1 MARKRIRQLIRR
13 NYEYFSL
20 PLGLLLF
27 LFLWKMAAGFYEPFL
42 LPSPAEVWARFQEFQ
57 RQGLLLRHLSATF
70 FESFSGFC
78 LAAVTALPISYIL
91 ARNPFLEKIFTPYIV
106 GLQAVPIVALAP
118 LLVIWFGFGVTSKVL
133 IAALTAFFPILTN
146 GVVGFRGTDRRFR
159 ELMVIM
165 GAGRKTIFFK
175 LELPSALPVLFG
187 GLRMGMTLSVIGAVV
202 GEFAGAGRGLGY
214 LVNTARGVFDTPLL
228 FVALLVLAIL
238 GISFYLLVSLVE
250 YLTMPWKR
258 KE

>member
-146 GVVGFRGTDRRFR
+146 GV
-159 ELMVIM
+159 
-165 GAGRKTIFFK
+165 
-175 LELPSALPVLFG
+175 
-187 GLRMGMTLSVIGAVV
+187 
-202 GEFAGAGRGLGY
+202 
-214 LVNTARGVFDTPLL
+214 
-228 FVALLVLAIL
+228 
-238 GISFYLLVSLVE
+238 
-250 YLTMPWKR
+250 
-258 KE
+258 